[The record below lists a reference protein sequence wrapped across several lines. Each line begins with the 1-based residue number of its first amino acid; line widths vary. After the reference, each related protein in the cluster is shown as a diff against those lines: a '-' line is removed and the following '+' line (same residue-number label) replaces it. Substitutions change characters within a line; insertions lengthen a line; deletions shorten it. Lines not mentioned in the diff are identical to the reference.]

1 MAGLTESTA
10 NSSPPFKNEVPFMKS
25 AQLAYS
31 ILCDDVRLEMGNKLS
46 LMGIF
51 ENVYLPSFPAVLL
64 RFAAVNHWIGAGDY
78 QTQVRVVSPEGRE
91 VAQSAQSTFRIEP
104 DGYADNVTFFANV
117 QLERAGRYS
126 IQTFIDGK
134 MVAQRPLFVGQI
146 PQNSTTLN

>member
-1 MAGLTESTA
+1 
-10 NSSPPFKNEVPFMKS
+10 MKS

-126 IQTFIDGK
+126 IQTFIDGN

>member
-1 MAGLTESTA
+1 
-10 NSSPPFKNEVPFMKS
+10 MKS

-51 ENVYLPSFPAVLL
+51 ENVFLQSFPAVLL
-64 RFAAVNHWIGAGDY
+64 RFAVINHWLGAGDY
-78 QTQVRVVSPEGRE
+78 QTQVRVISPEGRD
-91 VAQSAQSTFRIEP
+91 VAQSAQSAFRIEP

-134 MVAQRPLFVGQI
+134 MVFEKPLFVGMIQQ
-146 PQNSTTLN
+146 PPTTVN